1 MDAQFLMF
9 LALAA
14 VALAASAMVVTR
26 RNLVHS
32 ALYLIVTLFAVAAI
46 FVLLHAEFLGVV
58 QVLVYAGGIMVLFL
72 FVILLVERPGTRSAG
87 RPMRLHV
94 AASGVLTLLVAAIL
108 GAHFLRGGMSRP
120 EDTAALGASAGNLE
134 TVALALFRDYL
145 LPFEVVSV
153 LLLVAL
159 VGAIVLARPRA

>member
-1 MDAQFLMF
+1 MEAQFLMF

-14 VALAASAMVVTR
+14 VALAASVMVITR

-32 ALYLIVTLFAVAAI
+32 ALYLIVTFFAVAAI
-46 FVLLHAEFLGVV
+46 YVLLHAEFLGVV
-58 QVLVYAGGIMVLFL
+58 QLLVYAGGIMVLFL
-72 FVILLVERPGTRSAG
+72 FVILLVERPGTGPAG
-87 RPMRLHV
+87 KPMRWHA

-108 GAHFLRGGMSRP
+108 GAHFLRSGMAPPGG
-120 EDTAALGASAGNLE
+120 TAVLGASGGNLE
-134 TVALALFRDYL
+134 TVSLALFRNYL